1 MHIYGIKVLFAQ
13 YYAKRSFYA
22 GFLDI
27 KVIGIN
33 LVFTLSMLNTPHIY
47 SIKVLF
53 SLYIYA
59 KYNSLR
65 ITYNSHKITDEC
77 YLRCIYKYAKFTF
90 YA

>member
-1 MHIYGIKVLFAQ
+1 MLNIIYVVLIYTMHIYGIKVLFAQ

-27 KVIGIN
+27 KVIIGIK
-33 LVFTLSMLNTPHIY
+33 LVFTLSMLNMPHIY

-65 ITYNSHKITDEC
+65 I
-77 YLRCIYKYAKFTF
+77 RV
-90 YA
+90 

>member
-27 KVIGIN
+27 KVIIGIN
-33 LVFTLSMLNTPHIY
+33 LVFTLSMLNMPHIY

-53 SLYIYA
+53 SLY
-59 KYNSLR
+59 NSLH